1 MSPMLNRILKALLPP
16 VVLGV
21 AAMGAYVMYL
31 NRPPVETQTP
41 VVSPPAVRVQRV
53 AFESVDL
60 AVSSQGTVQPRTAS
74 QLVPEISGTV
84 INVSPTFA
92 VGGFFEEGDV
102 LLEIDPY
109 DYQQALITG
118 QSQLAQAR
126 LRLAQEEAEA
136 EVARREWEELG
147 RGDAN
152 ALTLRQPQVEDARAA
167 VTSAEA
173 AIDRARRDLERAEVR
188 APYAGRVQSKDV
200 DIGQFVNRGTAVGR
214 IYAVDSAEVRLPL
227 PDEEL
232 AYVDVPMSYRGT
244 QPQAGPD
251 VVLSADFAGRRY
263 TWQGQIVRTEG
274 EIDSVS
280 RMVHVVAEVDDPY
293 APGSDPSRPPLAVG
307 MFVEAEIA
315 GRRVDDVVL
324 LPWAALHGR
333 DQVLIVDDDGRLRY
347 RQVDILRST
356 TEYVL
361 VRGGLAEGERVS
373 ISALDAVIDGMAVQ
387 IAEDEPVTAR
397 AEADTRAPG
406 RDSRTTA
413 ADPVPAPAAG
423 APGPDR
429 VAAREAPRPDRP
441 SAAAAPAPRSDRPS
455 AAAAP
460 APAPRPDQFDVDPTL
475 PRNEQIAAIRQRI
488 AQLRGTAGAPAAAAR
503 GAGAPPGP
511 VAGTEDR
518 MARAE
523 PRPRFAGGRGRGNAA
538 GGDGTR
544 PRGPAAA
551 GRRPGAPGRPDAG
564 MARADRPAVTDAPGA
579 PRPGGPRS
587 PAPGVDAPMPAPTA
601 RPARTDASPRA
612 PAGRP
617 TRADAPAAGEA
628 VAPVV
633 ALLPFRNVSR
643 DPADD
648 VIGEEMRTVLRIA
661 LERAAG
667 MRVVLLDRGDES
679 NAVERAMASQATWLA
694 AGGYQ
699 RVGEQL
705 RVTGRVVDVTTG
717 QLLGS
722 VRVDGTVTGRDRLT
736 SRLIAELRSELLD
749 NMPAATAPRMAAAAP
764 AAARPA
770 APDRTPAPPAR
781 SAVQVAVSPF
791 TNISRNPADDGISD
805 TVAAEIAGQLA
816 RIPAL
821 AVVTLDT
828 SAADGPAALSVAAA
842 RGADWLVTG
851 GYQHVGGQL
860 RLTARLLQVSDG
872 AFVESVK
879 VDGSLAGLPDML
891 TEALSTLGAALVA
904 NTAGS

>member
-251 VVLSADFAGRRY
+251 VVLSADFAGRRFA
-263 TWQGQIVRTEG
+263 WQGRIVRTEG

-315 GRRVDDVVL
+315 GRRVDDVVM

-361 VRGGLAEGERVS
+361 VRSGLAEGEQVS

-397 AEADTRAPG
+397 AEADTRAPDRG
-406 RDSRTTA
+406 SRTTA
-413 ADPVPAPAAG
+413 ADPVPAPPAEPRPTPATEAGAAPPAG

-429 VAAREAPRPDRP
+429 VAAAPAPRPDRP
-441 SAAAAPAPRSDRPS
+441 SAAAAPGAGPPPRSVRR
-455 AAAAP
+455 
-460 APAPRPDQFDVDPTL
+460 RPDL
-475 PRNEQIAAIRQRI
+475 AAERADCRHP
-488 AQLRGTAGAPAAAAR
+488 PADR
-503 GAGAPPGP
+503 P
-511 VAGTEDR
+511 VAGHGGR
-518 MARAE
+518 
-523 PRPRFAGGRGRGNAA
+523 AGGGGPWSGR
-538 GGDGTR
+538 
-544 PRGPAAA
+544 PARA
-551 GRRPGAPGRPDAG
+551 GRRNRRSNGPRRAPTPIRGRPRTRKCRRRGRDEAGWSRGGRPPSRGTGPTGCRHGASGPPGGDRRSGGSASRRTRKPRSRCGRADAG
-564 MARADRPAVTDAPGA
+564 ADREAGPHRCLA
-579 PRPGGPRS
+579 PRPGREAGPRGHPGRRGGS
-587 PAPGVDAPMPAPTA
+587 RAGGGPAPVPERVA
-601 RPARTDASPRA
+601 RP
-612 PAGRP
+612 GR
-617 TRADAPAAGEA
+617 
-628 VAPVV
+628 
-633 ALLPFRNVSR
+633 
-643 DPADD
+643 
-648 VIGEEMRTVLRIA
+648 
-661 LERAAG
+661 
-667 MRVVLLDRGDES
+667 
-679 NAVERAMASQATWLA
+679 
-694 AGGYQ
+694 
-699 RVGEQL
+699 
-705 RVTGRVVDVTTG
+705 
-717 QLLGS
+717 
-722 VRVDGTVTGRDRLT
+722 
-736 SRLIAELRSELLD
+736 
-749 NMPAATAPRMAAAAP
+749 
-764 AAARPA
+764 
-770 APDRTPAPPAR
+770 
-781 SAVQVAVSPF
+781 
-791 TNISRNPADDGISD
+791 
-805 TVAAEIAGQLA
+805 
-816 RIPAL
+816 
-821 AVVTLDT
+821 
-828 SAADGPAALSVAAA
+828 
-842 RGADWLVTG
+842 
-851 GYQHVGGQL
+851 
-860 RLTARLLQVSDG
+860 
-872 AFVESVK
+872 
-879 VDGSLAGLPDML
+879 
-891 TEALSTLGAALVA
+891 
-904 NTAGS
+904 